1 MFAEF
6 EDGFSSGGFLTL
18 LCRIAAPQRYSCMDS
33 MTLELS
39 PSTFPGREQ
48 ANHQA
53 VQRMVDSDP
62 VLVDVRPALEAVPGM
77 TPETI
82 LTSGAPLAWEHYSGG
97 QRNAIIGGA
106 IFEALAPDPEV
117 ADRKLRSGEIT
128 LGACHDYGCIGSLAG
143 IYTASM
149 PVFVVEN
156 RTFGNV
162 AYCNSFEGASPK
174 RLNYGVYDQD
184 VECSLRFLHDVIAP
198 VLRAALRRAPGGI
211 PLRPLIRRA
220 LNMGDELHSRNA
232 AATLLF
238 TRELFPFLLEI
249 ERELPAQTRETIS
262 FISGNDYF
270 FLRLSMAASKATA
283 DAARDVPA
291 STVVSAMTFSCS
303 EFAIRV
309 SGLGDEWFRAPM
321 PMVRAKLFDGYRE
334 EDIQYMGGE
343 STINET
349 VGLGGFAQAAA
360 FSLQDYQ
367 GGSPEQM
374 LSMNRRMYEITV
386 GEHPVF
392 KIPALGFRGVPVGID
407 VVRVLEKGILPVM
420 DIGVA
425 GRQGGQIGAGVL
437 TAPLECFERAMAAYT
452 ARYGESAMRGA

>member
-1 MFAEF
+1 M
-6 EDGFSSGGFLTL
+6 
-18 LCRIAAPQRYSCMDS
+18 
-33 MTLELS
+33 
-39 PSTFPGREQ
+39 STTAFPAREQ
-48 ANHQA
+48 ANRQA
-53 VQRMVDSDP
+53 VQRIIGSDP
-62 VLVDVRPALEAVPGM
+62 VLTDVRTALEVVPGM
-77 TPETI
+77 TEETV
-82 LTSGAPLAWEHYSGG
+82 LTSGAPMPWEDYRGG
-97 QRNAIIGGA
+97 QRNAVIGGA
-106 IFEALAPDPEV
+106 LFEGLASDPED
-117 ADRKLRSGEIT
+117 AERKLRSGAIR
-128 LGACHDYGCIGSLAG
+128 LGPCHDYACIGSLAG

-156 RTFGNV
+156 RKFGNV

-174 RLNYGVYDQD
+174 RLNYGVYDQE
-184 VECSLRFLHDVIAP
+184 VEQTLRFLHDVIAP
-198 VLRAALRRAPGGI
+198 VLSAALRRAPDGI

-238 TRELFPFLLEI
+238 TRELFPYLLEV
-249 ERELPAQTRETIS
+249 EAQLPAQTRETIS
-262 FISGNDYF
+262 FISNNDYF

-283 DAARDVPA
+283 DAARDIHG
-291 STVVSAMTFSCS
+291 STVVSAMTFSCN

-321 PMVRAKLFDGYRE
+321 PMVNAKLFGGFT
-334 EDIQYMGGE
+334 EDDIEYMGGE
-343 STINET
+343 SVINET

-367 GGSPEQM
+367 GGSPEEM

-386 GEHPVF
+386 GEHPLF

-407 VVRVLEKGILPVM
+407 IVRVLETGIQPVM

-437 TAPLECFERAMAAYT
+437 TAPRECFERAMGAYA
-452 ARYGESAMRGA
+452 ARYIESALAGV